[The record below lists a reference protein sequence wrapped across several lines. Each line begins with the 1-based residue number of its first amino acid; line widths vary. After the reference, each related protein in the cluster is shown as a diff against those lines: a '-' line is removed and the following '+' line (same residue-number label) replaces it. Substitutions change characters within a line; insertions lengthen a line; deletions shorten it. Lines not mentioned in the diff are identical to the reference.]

1 MSALLDVRGV
11 SKRFGGLLAVSD
23 VSFTLE
29 EGQIL
34 GLIGPNGAGKT
45 TLFNVVNGVYKADGG
60 TISFLGKDITGDSP
74 DKVVHLGLARTHQ
87 IVKPLNDL
95 SLLDNVTVGAC
106 FGREYLDLKAAR
118 AVALEVL
125 KQVGLADRADMMA
138 RSLTIAGKKR
148 LEVARALAAKPK
160 LLLLDEVLAGLN
172 PTEVALMID
181 LVKKYP
187 RRRGFGVHDRAPD
200 AGHHESFRPHRGA
213 QPGPQAGGRPARRS
227 GAQSRRGGS
236 LSGLPGH
243 RGQADEDGLMELAL
257 QLESI
262 ESGYGEVQV
271 LWGISLEVARGK
283 MTTIIGTNG
292 AGKTTTLR
300 AIMGSL
306 RAWKGRVLLQ
316 GEDVTRLSPHSK
328 ANRGLVLVP
337 EGRQLFPDMSVE
349 ENLEMGGYSRR
360 ARKRAKDNLDRVYEL
375 FPRLKERRKQKSST
389 LSGGEQ
395 QMLAMG
401 RGLMQEPV
409 VLMIDEL
416 SLGLAPVLAQQLF
429 LTLKTLRGQGL
440 TIVLVEQNV
449 HLALAMSDYTYVF
462 AEGRIHIHGQSDEVA
477 KMDEVRKAYLG
488 L

>member
-1 MSALLDVRGV
+1 
-11 SKRFGGLLAVSD
+11 
-23 VSFTLE
+23 
-29 EGQIL
+29 
-34 GLIGPNGAGKT
+34 
-45 TLFNVVNGVYKADGG
+45 
-60 TISFLGKDITGDSP
+60 
-74 DKVVHLGLARTHQ
+74 
-87 IVKPLNDL
+87 
-95 SLLDNVTVGAC
+95 
-106 FGREYLDLKAAR
+106 
-118 AVALEVL
+118 
-125 KQVGLADRADMMA
+125 
-138 RSLTIAGKKR
+138 
-148 LEVARALAAKPK
+148 
-160 LLLLDEVLAGLN
+160 
-172 PTEVALMID
+172 
-181 LVKKYP
+181 
-187 RRRGFGVHDRAPD
+187 
-200 AGHHESFRPHRGA
+200 
-213 QPGPQAGGRPARRS
+213 
-227 GAQSRRGGS
+227 
-236 LSGLPGH
+236 
-243 RGQADEDGLMELAL
+243 MELAL
-257 QLESI
+257 QLENI

-271 LWGISLEVARGK
+271 LWGISLEVSRGK

-300 AIMGSL
+300 AIMGSI

-349 ENLEMGGYSRR
+349 ENLEMGGYSHR
-360 ARKRAKDNLDRVYEL
+360 ARKRQKENLARVYEL

-449 HLALAMSDYTYVF
+449 HLALAMSDYTYVL
-462 AEGRIHIHGQSDEVA
+462 AEGRISIRGQSDEVA